1 MPSPEAP
8 KELPKLQLAPLPE
21 PYNVWRPRVEV
32 NEAQMRQERID
43 SFAKDRHSDT
53 FTSLDSQLQNMLSLA
68 KVLSVNEVTMPEKKI
83 PSLIRRRSE
92 RQYKRLARE
101 VGASLDYHDL
111 AGHTGYDVNGDNIRA
126 TRESLLSSGMPQVT
140 YVEVGEVIEHNPGV
154 FPIRVDNVLP
164 LATIEEVAA
173 PAAD

>member
-83 PSLIRRRSE
+83 PSLIR
-92 RQYKRLARE
+92 
-101 VGASLDYHDL
+101 
-111 AGHTGYDVNGDNIRA
+111 
-126 TRESLLSSGMPQVT
+126 LLQM
-140 YVEVGEVIEHNPGV
+140 
-154 FPIRVDNVLP
+154 LP
-164 LATIEEVAA
+164 PDFLL
-173 PAAD
+173 